1 VRWQLVRRR
10 PIARTVYHLAP
21 QDRAPGARRRRRRSR
36 PVLLGIKRGLG
47 GANANGLHEWIVSLH
62 IGSVGG
68 VWYRALVSIV
78 GLAVA
83 ALSVTGVVLW
93 MRKREARIKRSAMT
107 RLG

>member
-1 VRWQLVRRR
+1 
-10 PIARTVYHLAP
+10 
-21 QDRAPGARRRRRRSR
+21 
-36 PVLLGIKRGLG
+36 VLLGIKRGLG

-68 VWYRALVSIV
+68 IWYRALVSIV

-93 MRKREARIKRSAMT
+93 MRKREARIRRSEMK

>member
-10 PIARTVYHLAP
+10 AIARTVYHLAP
-21 QDRAPGARRRRRRSR
+21 QDRAPGARRRRRSR

-68 VWYRALVSIV
+68 IWYRALVSIV

-93 MRKREARIKRSAMT
+93 MRKREARIRRSEMK